1 MLKAIIIYKDISV
14 HFRETTHAHRS
25 DYLGRTC
32 PLCNQKIVG
41 RDDVYLITNKYE
53 LFPNLYA
60 HIRCATLEE
69 KCVEQ
74 LINLYKESEMVRK
87 KYKAWF
93 EEPCRLM

>member
-1 MLKAIIIYKDISV
+1 MLKAIIIYKDARVRFI
-14 HFRETTHAHRS
+14 ETTHTHIS

-69 KCVEQ
+69 GCVKQ
-74 LINLYKESEMVRK
+74 LIKLYKESEMVRK
-87 KYKAWF
+87 RYKAWF